1 MPPRPTS
8 PHRALLALLLL
19 IVLSSI
25 SPAPVPAAPA
35 ALPTPLPAALAATGT
50 ARSGSIFGNF
60 IVYIGDFTLPGRI
73 DMYSAPRGGTPV
85 RLSSGLPDGEVA
97 EYASAGDRVVFS
109 WFSDGRYALYSAP
122 LAGGLPLRLNP
133 EYTNP
138 DTGRALNFAVAG
150 SRVVF
155 AVTQERREV
164 GVLYSVPAT
173 GGVPTRL
180 SVALP
185 DPGPGLAWSVRSVY
199 TSDDNSTVAYTLA
212 LSGNTQLIYTVPTTG
227 GPSTLINAEGES
239 LQGNLK
245 SIALTPNGSRVVYLT
260 VVILSGGGSGLKL
273 MSVAANGG
281 DRQEL
286 DSAAQISFQITG
298 DGARVV
304 YFRSD
309 DAFSQTGELHSVPIG
324 GGAPAQLSASAT
336 MEFVSEPS
344 GATVFFTPIGGGLQR
359 VPAAGGAAQIVLAQG
374 FATLGTLRFS
384 AAGYAVFTAS
394 DGPNPARL
402 YSYPLAGGTAL
413 PINDPAVS
421 ALFLGDFRLTGERVV
436 YFAIAAG
443 GEPPQLFSVPVLGG
457 ASVKLSGA
465 YEGGEDFINALSTSD
480 SELLYGVGTRV
491 IGQPLPLT
499 RLLLVP
505 VDGSSSPS
513 LVNRAATDPE
523 LFKLHLPL
531 LRK

>member
-1 MPPRPTS
+1 M
-8 PHRALLALLLL
+8 
-19 IVLSSI
+19 
-25 SPAPVPAAPA
+25 
-35 ALPTPLPAALAATGT
+35 
-50 ARSGSIFGNF
+50 
-60 IVYIGDFTLPGRI
+60 
-73 DMYSAPRGGTPV
+73 
-85 RLSSGLPDGEVA
+85 
-97 EYASAGDRVVFS
+97 VFS
-109 WFSDGRYALYSAP
+109 WFSEGRYGLYSAP
-122 LAGGLPLRLNP
+122 LAGGPPTRLHP
-133 EYTNP
+133 EYSSP
-138 DTGRALNFAVAG
+138 DAGKDLRFTIAG

-155 AVTQERREV
+155 AVPQERREV

-185 DPGPGLAWSVRSVY
+185 DPGPAWSVRSVY

-260 VVILSGGGSGLKL
+260 VVILSGGGSGVKL
-273 MSVAANGG
+273 ISVAANGG

-298 DGARVV
+298 NNARVV

-309 DAFSQTGELHSVPIG
+309 DPFAQTGELNSVGIG
-324 GGAPAQLSASAT
+324 GGAPTQLSPSVT
-336 MEFVSEPS
+336 MDFAIEPS
-344 GATVFFTPIGGGLQR
+344 GATVFFTPAGGSLQR
-359 VPAAGGAAQIVLAQG
+359 VPTLGGAAQTVLAQG
-374 FATLGTLRFS
+374 FANFSTLRFS
-384 AAGYAVFTAS
+384 AGGYVVFTAS

-402 YSYPLAGGTAL
+402 YSSLLSGVTAL

-421 ALFLGDFRLTGERVV
+421 ALFLGDFQLAGERAI
-436 YFAIAAG
+436 YLAIAAG
-443 GEPPQLFSVPVLGG
+443 GEPPQLYSVPVLGG

-531 LRK
+531 LRR

>member
-1 MPPRPTS
+1 MSPRPTS

-19 IVLSSI
+19 IVLSSV

-35 ALPTPLPAALAATGT
+35 ALPTPLPAALATTGT

-60 IVYIGDFTLPGRI
+60 VVYIGDFTLPGRF
-73 DMYSAPRGGTPV
+73 DLYSAPRGGTPV
-85 RLSSGLPDGEVA
+85 RLSSGLPDGEAA

-109 WFSDGRYALYSAP
+109 WFSEGRYGLYSAP
-122 LAGGLPLRLNP
+122 LAGGPPTRLHP
-133 EYTNP
+133 EYSSP
-138 DTGRALNFAVAG
+138 DAGKDLRFTIAG

-155 AVTQERREV
+155 AVPQERREV
-164 GVLYSVPAT
+164 GVLYSVPIT
-173 GGVPTRL
+173 GGAPTRL
-180 SVALP
+180 SLALP
-185 DPGPGLAWSVRSVY
+185 DPGSGLAWSVRYVY
-199 TSDDNSTVAYTLA
+199 VSDDNSTVAYTLA
-212 LSGNTQLIYTVPTTG
+212 LNGGNQLLYTVPTAG
-227 GPSTLINAEGES
+227 GESSWINASGDS
-239 LQGNLK
+239 LVSRL
-245 SIALTPNGSRVVYLT
+245 SAIALAPNGSRVVYLT
-260 VVILSGGGSGLKL
+260 VVILSGGGSGVKL
-273 MSVAANGG
+273 ISVAANGG

-298 DGARVV
+298 NNARVV

-309 DAFSQTGELHSVPIG
+309 DPFAQTGELNSVGID
-324 GGAPAQLSASAT
+324 GGAPTQLSPSVT
-336 MEFVSEPS
+336 MDFAIEPS
-344 GATVFFTPIGGGLQR
+344 GATVFFTPAGGSLQR
-359 VPAAGGAAQIVLAQG
+359 VPTLGGAAQTVLAQG
-374 FATLGTLRFS
+374 FANFSTLRFS

-421 ALFLGDFRLTGERVV
+421 ALFLGDFRLAGERVV

-443 GEPPQLFSVPVLGG
+443 GEPPQLYSVPVLGG

-531 LRK
+531 LRR